1 MDRSPPPIRGAS
13 AFGRTGSALG
23 ASVGWAAS
31 LTDGQRV
38 SAKRLIN
45 AASRVGGAAGVPIPV
60 SLYRVLYGGGL
71 GAVASGPSSSAAA
84 SSVLTVPVTLDALLE
99 RLCEHFERIGDRLEV
114 TPGLPARSTTP
125 AGGAGSAAT
134 GGGGGGAGAGAG
146 GGVVVGGAL
155 TAESRNLSSKL
166 SLSSLAR
173 STSKAKFVNVASSAS
188 LEPHKDLTALVH
200 RQEEEEHQLG
210 TFNPSFTL
218 SIPNRSVL
226 NLVPSHTS
234 VPRQD
239 SVPYV
244 NSYVPG
250 AGGGGEAGA
259 PTDAG
264 GWPAASNGGWGA
276 PPDVPPPETVD
287 GQWPGAD
294 LSARGNKSLIEFVGD
309 TLYRKGPPRERWRL
323 GRKLGEGG
331 NSRVYEAVHA
341 VDGTQAAVK
350 IIDKNLLAAGQAEKR
365 LWFEVYAF
373 KLLRYSGGH
382 PNIVELLEVGE
393 DDESVYLCM
402 ELLVGGELF
411 SRITDQGQY
420 TEKHAAALVEAML
433 GALSICHR
441 LNITHR
447 DVKPENWV
455 FTDAGPQAVVKLID
469 FGICFYS
476 EDPNALCRSIIGTP
490 LYVAPEVLLRQPYG
504 PEADM
509 WSLGVIVYIMLS
521 GRPPFDDIDQ
531 IKLIKKI
538 KYHSVEF
545 AGRDWVLISEE
556 GKDFVS
562 RLLHKDPS
570 ERMSAPK
577 ALGHKWLRNNRNEK
591 TANLFH
597 VAQINVSRYNA
608 MKRWKAAIHLVQALN
623 RMKAGIVALPP
634 PSGRFTSALPP
645 ASAAGMDGRGGP
657 PGGGGGGANGSA
669 GRHPATVGD
678 GYGPPL
684 MLAPRPPSPLTNRR
698 SLDSVG
704 NPSRRSTPPSQPPSQ
719 PASLHVN
726 DFGASGGALK
736 PSSSPA
742 SHAYIDAMSGA
753 ADSSLGG
760 VSGWRESTGVGSRR
774 AGGGGGSAASTAA

>member
-1 MDRSPPPIRGAS
+1 MDRSASSIRGAS

-125 AGGAGSAAT
+125 AGGAGSAVT
-134 GGGGGGAGAGAG
+134 GAGGGGAGSGTG

-173 STSKAKFVNVASSAS
+173 STSKAKFVNAASSAS

-234 VPRQD
+234 VPRED
-239 SVPYV
+239 SAPYV

-250 AGGGGEAGA
+250 AGGGGEGGA
-259 PTDAG
+259 PTNDGG
-264 GWPAASNGGWGA
+264 GWPDASNGGWGA
-276 PPDVPPPETVD
+276 PPVVPPPVPVD
-287 GQWPGAD
+287 SQWPGAD
-294 LSARGNKSLIEFVGD
+294 LSTRGNKSLLEFVGD

-341 VDGTQAAVK
+341 VDGTKAAVK
-350 IIDKNLLAAGQAEKR
+350 IIDKRVLASAQAEKR

-373 KLLRYSGGH
+373 KLLRFSGGH

-433 GALSICHR
+433 HALSICHQ

-455 FTDAGPQAVVKLID
+455 FTDTGPEAVVKLID

-509 WSLGVIVYIMLS
+509 WSLVRWAGGRRGATVVACGGARAGNGVS
-521 GRPPFDDIDQ
+521 G
-531 IKLIKKI
+531 
-538 KYHSVEF
+538 VVGGVG
-545 AGRDWVLISEE
+545 AGH
-556 GKDFVS
+556 G
-562 RLLHKDPS
+562 
-570 ERMSAPK
+570 
-577 ALGHKWLRNNRNEK
+577 ALGSGD
-591 TANLFH
+591 ANLLCFVARLVPTVTCLSICGCLQIPVFFLAISH
-597 VAQINVSRYNA
+597 VP
-608 MKRWKAAIHLVQALN
+608 LVVFSTPFCVVLHRRASLC
-623 RMKAGIVALPP
+623 
-634 PSGRFTSALPP
+634 TSCSL
-645 ASAAGMDGRGGP
+645 GG
-657 PGGGGGGANGSA
+657 
-669 GRHPATVGD
+669 H
-678 GYGPPL
+678 
-684 MLAPRPPSPLTNRR
+684 PLTTLTR
-698 SLDSVG
+698 SSW
-704 NPSRRSTPPSQPPSQ
+704 SRRSSTTRW
-719 PASLHVN
+719 SLLAAT
-726 DFGASGGALK
+726 GC
-736 PSSSPA
+736 SSLRRAKTLSPA
-742 SHAYIDAMSGA
+742 SSTRTP
-753 ADSSLGG
+753 L
-760 VSGWRESTGVGSRR
+760 SGWRRPRRSTTI
-774 AGGGGGSAASTAA
+774 GSATTATRRRPTCLTWRRPTSAGTTR

>member
-1 MDRSPPPIRGAS
+1 MDRSASSIRGAS

-134 GGGGGGAGAGAG
+134 GGGGGGAGAGGG

-509 WSLGVIVYIMLS
+509 WSLVRGAGGRRGATVVACGGARAGSGVVGVEGATGADRGALGAGDANLWFVFCGTFRPYCDLLVPVWLS
-521 GRPPFDDIDQ
+521 ANPRVLPHHLSRPSCRLLCPLCVVLHHRASLCTSCSLGGRP
-531 IKLIKKI
+531 LTTLTR
-538 KYHSVEF
+538 S
-545 AGRDWVLISEE
+545 SS
-556 GKDFVS
+556 S
-562 RLLHKDPS
+562 RRSSTTRWSLLAATGCS
-570 ERMSAPK
+570 S
-577 ALGHKWLRNNRNEK
+577 LRRAK
-591 TANLFH
+591 TLSPA
-597 VAQINVSRYNA
+597 SSTRT
-608 MKRWKAAIHLVQALN
+608 
-623 RMKAGIVALPP
+623 P
-634 PSGRFTSALPP
+634 PSGCRRPRRSATS
-645 ASAAGMDGRGGP
+645 
-657 PGGGGGGANGSA
+657 GSA
-669 GRHPATVGD
+669 TTAMRR
-678 GYGPPL
+678 
-684 MLAPRPPSPLTNRR
+684 RPTCFTW
-698 SLDSVG
+698 
-704 NPSRRSTPPSQPPSQ
+704 RRSTS
-719 PASLHVN
+719 
-726 DFGASGGALK
+726 
-736 PSSSPA
+736 
-742 SHAYIDAMSGA
+742 
-753 ADSSLGG
+753 
-760 VSGWRESTGVGSRR
+760 
-774 AGGGGGSAASTAA
+774 AGTTR